1 MFYRWLQRAGTLV
14 IRVPG
19 WCRRGRRLAFWENAV
34 QQKPHLL
41 EPEGRQQYGEGGVI
55 RKGGKEEMVP
65 GEWAGGREVVSS
77 SLRGTL
83 WETETLFVTK
93 L

>member
-1 MFYRWLQRAGTLV
+1 MVQEGQEAGLLGECSPSEAPPL
-14 IRVPG
+14 REG
-19 WCRRGRRLAFWENAV
+19 WE
-34 QQKPHLL
+34 
-41 EPEGRQQYGEGGVI
+41 QYGGGGVI

-65 GEWAGGREVVSS
+65 REWAGGREVVSS
-77 SLRGTL
+77 SLRGKL

>member
-1 MFYRWLQRAGTLV
+1 MG
-14 IRVPG
+14 
-19 WCRRGRRLAFWENAV
+19 
-34 QQKPHLL
+34 K
-41 EPEGRQQYGEGGVI
+41 GGVI

>member
-1 MFYRWLQRAGTLV
+1 MVQEGQEAGSLGECIWESLHFGRMKS
-14 IRVPG
+14 IRSEDG
-19 WCRRGRRLAFWENAV
+19 EQC
-34 QQKPHLL
+34 
-41 EPEGRQQYGEGGVI
+41 GEGGVV

-77 SLRGTL
+77 SLRGKL